1 MENRLTK
8 SLQATPRWLPVVSGL
23 LITVL
28 IVVSC
33 SISYKFNG
41 ASIDYTKTRTITIAD
56 FPNNATLV
64 YPQLAPKLNT
74 ELKDL
79 FNRRTRLQQVK
90 RNGDLQIE
98 GEITDYKLTPLSIQA
113 NALAAQT
120 QLTMTI
126 RFKFTNT
133 KNPKEDTE
141 TTLSASQTFD
151 SSKML
156 STIEATLADEMVKE
170 LTDKIYNATVARW

>member
-1 MENRLTK
+1 MI
-8 SLQATPRWLPVVSGL
+8 GF
-23 LITVL
+23 

-41 ASIDYTKTRTITIAD
+41 SSIDYTQTRTITIAD

-64 YPQLAPKLNT
+64 YPQLATKFNT
-74 ELKDL
+74 SLKDI
-79 FNRRTRLQQVK
+79 FARRTKLQNVK
-90 RNGDLQIE
+90 RNGDMQIE
-98 GEITDYKLTPLSIQA
+98 GEITDYKLTSLSIQS

-120 QLTMTI
+120 QLTMTV
-126 RFKFTNT
+126 RFKFTNS
-133 KNPKEDTE
+133 KNPKDDLE

-156 STIEATLADEMVKE
+156 TSVQETLVDAMVKE
-170 LTDKIYNATVARW
+170 LTEKIYNQTVARW

>member
-1 MENRLTK
+1 MQRIYSKRDFICLG
-8 SLQATPRWLPVVSGL
+8 AVL
-23 LITVL
+23 LIGF

-41 ASIDYTKTRTITIAD
+41 SSIDYTQTRTITIAD

-64 YPQLAPKLNT
+64 YPQLATKFNT
-74 ELKDL
+74 SLKDI
-79 FNRRTRLQQVK
+79 FARRTKLQNVK
-90 RNGDLQIE
+90 RNGDMQIE
-98 GEITDYKLTPLSIQA
+98 GEITDYKLTSLSIQS

-120 QLTMTI
+120 QLTMTV
-126 RFKFTNT
+126 RFKFTNS
-133 KNPKEDTE
+133 KNPKDDLE

-156 STIEATLADEMVKE
+156 TSVQETLVDAMVKE
-170 LTDKIYNATVARW
+170 LTEKIYNQTVARW

>member
-1 MENRLTK
+1 MRELDRPSFINNPIFR
-8 SLQATPRWLPVVSGL
+8 QFIGIFVVAL
-23 LITVL
+23 L
-28 IVVSC
+28 VVGC

-41 ASIDYTKTRTITIAD
+41 SSIDYTQTKTITIAD
-56 FPNNATLV
+56 FPNNATLI

-74 ELKDL
+74 ALKDL
-79 FNRRTRLQQVK
+79 FNRRTKLQQVK

-98 GEITDYKLTPLSIQA
+98 GEITDYKLTSLSIQS
-113 NALAAQT
+113 NSLAAQT

-126 RFKFTNT
+126 RFKFVNT
-133 KNPKEDTE
+133 KNPKDDLE

-156 STIEATLADEMVKE
+156 TTVQETLADEMVKE
-170 LTDKIYNATVARW
+170 LTEKIYNATVARW

>member
-1 MENRLTK
+1 MFSCLKRCFSDNRSICFVSILLTGIIL
-8 SLQATPRWLPVVSGL
+8 S
-23 LITVL
+23 
-28 IVVSC
+28 SC
-33 SISYKFNG
+33 SISYKFTG
-41 ASIDYTKTRTITIAD
+41 SSLDYSKTKTITISD

-74 ELKDL
+74 ALKDI
-79 FNRRTRLQQVK
+79 FNRRTKLQQVR
-90 RNGDLQIE
+90 RNGDMQIE
-98 GEITDYKLTPLSIQA
+98 GEITDYRLTPLSIQA

-133 KNPKEDTE
+133 KNPKDDIE

-156 STIEATLADEMVKE
+156 TAVQDALADEMVKE
-170 LTDKIYNATVARW
+170 ITDKIYNQTVARW